1 VSGDI
6 HDATCCTVTAS
17 ARDVAVNGTEA
28 SSPLLSV
35 RPSRLHV
42 ITDLN
47 TEVLK
52 SGACICPGLL
62 SYFLSLCLFI
72 ILCYVHELH
81 MAVVVCIIC

>member
-1 VSGDI
+1 VSDDTG
-6 HDATCCTVTAS
+6 DATCCTVTAS
-17 ARDVAVNGTEA
+17 DRDVAVNGTEA

-62 SYFLSLCLFI
+62 SFLLSFFVFVHNPLYILFI
-72 ILCYVHELH
+72 VLIRS
-81 MAVVVCIIC
+81 